1 MLTRHWRQDGRS
13 YDNTTAAH
21 QSQDEH
27 MTTEK
32 QMEGKKKIYYYHISQ
47 MRGKQK
53 GPQNRHILGKRYNCP
68 TPKHSYLAT
77 LETGKPAVFND
88 TAENFLQQFKSRY
101 PEIHL
106 WTLRPKG
113 TQKC

>member
-1 MLTRHWRQDGRS
+1 
-13 YDNTTAAH
+13 
-21 QSQDEH
+21 
-27 MTTEK
+27 
-32 QMEGKKKIYYYHISQ
+32 

-53 GPQNRHILGKRYNCP
+53 GPQNRHILGKRCNCP

-77 LETGKPAVFND
+77 LETGKPVVLND
-88 TAENFLQQFKSRY
+88 AAKNFLLQFKSRY

-106 WTLRPKG
+106 LTLRHKG